1 LESKKKIK
9 ICFLADKHN
18 LFDDRIYWK
27 MAVPL
32 KERGYEVHYL
42 LIRNKNEKGITSEGI
57 HYQILKIKT
66 FSSNRYLNFILKNLN
81 PNNNY
86 KKLFKRAK
94 ELEADIYHFH
104 DLWINKIG
112 VKLKRLKHKPVV
124 FYDARE
130 PYSDDYKSYTKA
142 IGLLK
147 KVVELFAYLV
157 DRWEKLKS
165 KNYDLVISNEE
176 IVRDN
181 FRTKIGVEKAE
192 VLYNFTDNYKL
203 FRGVSLENKKYD
215 FIYSGSITELRGAL
229 KVLQATLLAKR
240 MLPNIKV
247 VFVGIYESQRL
258 KNEMNSF
265 IEKNNLRN
273 NIELH
278 PFIDYSQISKYYNN
292 AKVGFITPFPEPSFK
307 IKMYIKI
314 FEYMA
319 FGLPIIGSDFGH
331 IKKYVENENCG
342 LLVDPLSESEISK
355 AMVKLIQDKE
365 LYAELS
371 KNGRKATLERYK
383 WDFELEKLVNYYSK
397 ALKKRNS

>member
-203 FRGVSLENKKYD
+203 FRGVSLENKKFD
-215 FIYSGSITELRGAL
+215 FIYSGGITELRGAFKIL
-229 KVLQATLLAKR
+229 KAVKLAKHN
-240 MLPNIKV
+240 LSNIKV
-247 VFVGIYESQRL
+247 VFVGSYSPEGL
-258 KNEMNSF
+258 KDKMQGF
-265 IEKNNLRN
+265 INTNNLN
-273 NIELH
+273 NNVELH
-278 PFIDYSQISKYYNN
+278 SYVNYNEISNYYNSS
-292 AKVGFITPFPEPSFK
+292 KVGLVTLFK
-307 IKMYIKI
+307 IKTFEVSMPIKV

>member
-1 LESKKKIK
+1 MESKKKIK

>member
-1 LESKKKIK
+1 
-9 ICFLADKHN
+9 
-18 LFDDRIYWK
+18 

-42 LIRNKNEKGITSEGI
+42 LIRDKNEKGITSEGI

-66 FSSNRYLNFILKNLN
+66 FSSNIYLNFILKNLN

-203 FRGVSLENKKYD
+203 FRGVSLENKKFD
-215 FIYSGSITELRGAL
+215 FIYSGGITELRGAFKIL
-229 KVLQATLLAKR
+229 KAVKLAKHN
-240 MLPNIKV
+240 LSNIKV
-247 VFVGIYESQRL
+247 VFVGSYSPEGL
-258 KNEMNSF
+258 KDKMQGF
-265 IEKNNLRN
+265 INTNNLN
-273 NIELH
+273 NNVELH
-278 PFIDYSQISKYYNN
+278 SYVNYNEISNYYNSS
-292 AKVGFITPFPEPSFK
+292 KVGLVTLFK
-307 IKMYIKI
+307 IKTFEVSMPIKV

>member
-1 LESKKKIK
+1 MESKKKIK

-203 FRGVSLENKKYD
+203 FRGVSLENKKFD
-215 FIYSGSITELRGAL
+215 FIYSGGITELRGAFKIL
-229 KVLQATLLAKR
+229 KAVKLAKHN
-240 MLPNIKV
+240 LSNIKV
-247 VFVGIYESQRL
+247 VFVGSYSPEGL
-258 KNEMNSF
+258 KDKMQGF
-265 IEKNNLRN
+265 INTNNLN
-273 NIELH
+273 NNVELH
-278 PFIDYSQISKYYNN
+278 SYVNYNEISNYYNSS
-292 AKVGFITPFPEPSFK
+292 KVGLVTLFK
-307 IKMYIKI
+307 IKTFEVSMPIKV